1 MPDIPND
8 SAAFDG
14 AATESAAPAGVDE
27 AASPAAAP
35 AGARRRPKPG
45 ERRLQI
51 LQALAGMLEQPG
63 AERITTAALAARLD
77 VSEAALYRHFASKA
91 QMFEGLIDF
100 IEESIFTRVQQITQG
115 LQVPVP
121 AGAGSGEAAP
131 GEEGAQCAAR
141 ICALVLQFGARNP
154 GMVRVM
160 VGDALVLENDR
171 LLQRMN
177 QFFDRIESSLRQCL
191 RPAADAA
198 GSATPTAEAQVRAA
212 ALCDLLRGRL
222 QRYARTDFRR
232 SPVEQL
238 EATLQLWLGP
248 LHAASAR

>member
-100 IEESIFTRVQQITQG
+100 IEESIFTRVQQITQS

-121 AGAGSGEAAP
+121 GGAGSGEE
-131 GEEGAQCAAR
+131 GGAQCAAR

-198 GSATPTAEAQVRAA
+198 GSATPTAEAQVLAA

-248 LHAASAR
+248 VHTASAR